1 MSNRRRVKPSQ
12 REQDTHSDTVG
23 TVKFLRSIAG
33 IPLPNGCPDC
43 AGRKQCVR
51 RAASGVSRLST
62 TTRARYCMALLMN
75 EERK

>member
-43 AGRKQCVR
+43 AGTQTVR
-51 RAASGVSRLST
+51 EAGGEWRVKVVHDHTCPVLHGVVD
-62 TTRARYCMALLMN
+62 
-75 EERK
+75 E